1 MCTYESIITRLA
13 THKVL
18 FVGVKT
24 IILYGYVY
32 LCLMFIFFPSLMAQ
46 LTMIIVQQCIM
57 YIYVSYNR

>member
-32 LCLMFIFFPSLMAQ
+32 LCLMVNFFSVAKGSIDNYYRTAMYNIHIC
-46 LTMIIVQQCIM
+46 II
-57 YIYVSYNR
+57 